1 MRLAGAVTGRPQTQ
15 RPAGWWRAC
24 PGSEETRRRLRALI
38 DADLLTSSCAR
49 PARNGTMP
57 DTAPQETR
65 DGRIG
70 QLMRQRE
77 DAERRRG
84 GFENEYQEHIRA
96 LRAINIR
103 PALSLGCGWSADDC
117 SPSMGSGS

>member
-1 MRLAGAVTGRPQTQ
+1 
-15 RPAGWWRAC
+15 
-24 PGSEETRRRLRALI
+24 
-38 DADLLTSSCAR
+38 
-49 PARNGTMP
+49 MP

-103 PALSLGCGWSADDC
+103 PARPVPRLRVVDGQLLPEHGVRELIWPRWEDVRDLVTKMQEVDQELADISRQLGELGVTV
-117 SPSMGSGS
+117 PP